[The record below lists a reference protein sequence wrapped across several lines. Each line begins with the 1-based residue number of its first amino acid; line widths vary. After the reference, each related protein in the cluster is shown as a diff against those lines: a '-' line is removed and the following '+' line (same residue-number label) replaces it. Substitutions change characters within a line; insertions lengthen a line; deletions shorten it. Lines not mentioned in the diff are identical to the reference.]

1 MFQAGFQALKLGKFA
16 LMSEKKGLN
25 TLVFR
30 RLLSHAKPYRGLFAL
45 AVFCTITLSFIGPLR
60 PKLIGEMV
68 DKYIVK
74 SQDSVQLLNW
84 TLVIIALLVIEGL
97 LQFAGSYLSNLLAQN
112 IIRDIRKKLVGHVLS
127 FRMRYFDR
135 TPIGALVTRVESD
148 LEAITEV
155 FSSGLMDIVGDMI
168 SLIFVLILM
177 FVSNWELSLMTLVPI
192 PLLIIATRIFAKAMR
207 KSFQLERAQ
216 VTKLN
221 TFVQERISGMSI
233 VQMFNREKQEYKKFE
248 EINKGHR
255 QAHVNAVWANSIFF
269 PVVEMLS
276 SLSIALLLVWGAL
289 KVEGKTSEE
298 IRNMYGEIIAFTLW
312 IYQLYR
318 PIRQLADKFN
328 VLQRG
333 TVRAERVFEIL
344 DHQENIQ
351 NKGQIADCNFN
362 QDIRFD
368 HVSFAYIDDQFVL
381 KDINLTIPAGKIV
394 AFVGAT
400 GAGKSTIVNLLGRF
414 YEFQEG
420 TISIGDTSINDI
432 ELNYLRKNIAI
443 VLQDVFLFSDTIHNN
458 ITLGDPAISRE
469 EVIQAAKEVGAHD
482 FIEKLP
488 GGYDYQVGERGV
500 VLSVGQ
506 RQLLS
511 FIRAY
516 VYNPHILILDE
527 ATSSIDNES
536 EELIQ
541 KATAKL
547 TKGRTSIV
555 IAHRL
560 STIQQADMIV
570 VLERGEVMEKGT
582 HHELLK
588 SGGYYRK
595 LYDMQFIEKK

>member
-1 MFQAGFQALKLGKFA
+1 LFQAGFQALKLGKFA

-135 TPIGALVTRVESD
+135 TPIGALVTRVVSD

>member
-1 MFQAGFQALKLGKFA
+1 
-16 LMSEKKGLN
+16 
-25 TLVFR
+25 
-30 RLLSHAKPYRGLFAL
+30 
-45 AVFCTITLSFIGPLR
+45 
-60 PKLIGEMV
+60 MV

-135 TPIGALVTRVESD
+135 TPIGALVTRVVSD